1 VNTSCRGEGN
11 SFYSWDGEKI
21 LSERQVQFFLVLS
34 VLIGCVL
41 RCWNINQSFWW
52 DEIWGTIAYAKA
64 SSLWQVVSSLG
75 YYFNNHIF
83 YSLLSRGSIK
93 ILGESEVALR
103 LPALVM
109 GLIGIVSIFQF
120 GKRFLSIPSGIISS
134 FLLTISAFHIEHSSE
149 ARGYSGLALF
159 SILSSYYFLKGLKTN
174 ETRNWILYIIF
185 TVLGFYSH
193 VFMIAVTISQCCCAV
208 LFMVGEKWNVGGTG
222 ISLKTLRN
230 FFLSLFAA
238 AIVSLVLYA
247 PVLLTFLKNI
257 GKVRVVTV
265 NRIPFILSLLNSFF
279 PAIQRGSGMIVY
291 SILLLSGIYGIFRK
305 DRVLFFYLFVLS
317 LLPVSLY
324 LLINPMFV
332 FERYFI
338 FTLPF
343 VLLIVSE
350 GIVGLAENFKGVYRG
365 GVVVLFLLILTY
377 LQYPAIS
384 KTLHQDH
391 QNYREAVRY
400 VESETEGRKEDIVF
414 SIGYAGEHFRYYSKV
429 NLIQTPETFDEFS
442 KIIEGKKRI
451 WCLITAWLP
460 DIRPPHEDKTLY
472 SERAG
477 QVEIYNYVKKNFR
490 QAKHFLS
497 KYPVDVY
504 YLER

>member
-1 VNTSCRGEGN
+1 
-11 SFYSWDGEKI
+11 
-21 LSERQVQFFLVLS
+21 
-34 VLIGCVL
+34 
-41 RCWNINQSFWW
+41 
-52 DEIWGTIAYAKA
+52 
-64 SSLWQVVSSLG
+64 
-75 YYFNNHIF
+75 
-83 YSLLSRGSIK
+83 
-93 ILGESEVALR
+93 
-103 LPALVM
+103 
-109 GLIGIVSIFQF
+109 
-120 GKRFLSIPSGIISS
+120 
-134 FLLTISAFHIEHSSE
+134 
-149 ARGYSGLALF
+149 
-159 SILSSYYFLKGLKTN
+159 
-174 ETRNWILYIIF
+174 
-185 TVLGFYSH
+185 
-193 VFMIAVTISQCCCAV
+193 
-208 LFMVGEKWNVGGTG
+208 
-222 ISLKTLRN
+222 
-230 FFLSLFAA
+230 
-238 AIVSLVLYA
+238 
-247 PVLLTFLKNI
+247 
-257 GKVRVVTV
+257 
-265 NRIPFILSLLNSFF
+265 
-279 PAIQRGSGMIVY
+279 MIVY

-490 QAKHFLS
+490 RAKHFLS